1 MPLRAG
7 DAFGSIQERVEEL
20 GDRLQA
26 AGFYGELVAKK
37 GTELS
42 ARPSFYYDNP
52 NEILH
57 YYIHVKMRKS
67 LLAFSGIASAIA
79 R

>member
-26 AGFYGELVAKK
+26 AGLYGELVAKK

-42 ARPSFYYDNP
+42 ARLPSTTTIP
-52 NEILH
+52 
-57 YYIHVKMRKS
+57 MRFFITTYMSK
-67 LLAFSGIASAIA
+67 
-79 R
+79 